1 MDSNVSTIRNQS
13 SYLKF
18 NLITLKFLK
27 EHIQHAS
34 LSAFPAEN
42 LFPSFVPPPSDHH
55 PGNPRQTKKALGYPG
70 EKGPRYRMKVER
82 RCMAREHTLRG
93 HHGRSM
99 VDHDGGRFASLPP
112 FFSRY
117 RLISMHHRE
126 GTGSEAAALAQHAIS
141 ERHRWTEV
149 VDYLQHKAGWIREKM
164 RERDSADWE
173 FIHFHETDVD
183 AAIKINRR
191 EGGGGRGEEGK
202 R

>member
-1 MDSNVSTIRNQS
+1 MYQLFAITIISLKIRS
-13 SYLKF
+13 SL
-18 NLITLKFLK
+18 TLKFLK

-99 VDHDGGRFASLPP
+99 VDHDGGHFASLPP

-149 VDYLQHKAGWIREKM
+149 VDYLQHKAGWIREKKCGSVIPPIENSFIFM
-164 RERDSADWE
+164 RR
-173 FIHFHETDVD
+173 TLT
-183 AAIKINRR
+183 RR
-191 EGGGGRGEEGK
+191 
-202 R
+202 